1 MIVFFFL
8 FPRKHDHSNCLQK
21 RQKLHEMSNPVNSC
35 IPRKMHHVK
44 SCQILFSRKNNNKKK
59 SYVSSAEI
67 TKIVRVVS
75 LATCLLVFIFIPT
88 KYYQS
93 MFKDVKVME
102 CTWMSLRTDGGCYVD
117 RYIPR
122 TYWSG
127 VEKGSSCPSIRSG

>member
-1 MIVFFFL
+1 MIIQIVSRRDKNCMKCQILSIHVF
-8 FPRKHDHSNCLQK
+8 REKCI
-21 RQKLHEMSNPVNSC
+21 MSN
-35 IPRKMHHVK
+35 HVK
-44 SCQILFSRKNNNKKK
+44 SCFPGKIIKKK